1 MLPMEHPLP
10 LSFVLPNPT
19 NLPGLSLNLLD
30 GNFEDL
36 QDLLLRAST
45 LTSNLNHDCSDLNDR
60 LLHLRTD
67 LTKHAVSWISTSLSA
82 KVSLEDLRLNL
93 ESLLNLPTDSV
104 GKQTNWELQQLVEE
118 LCRIQNR
125 RKYFVTALK
134 LESLVGDLEDS
145 VFHHPIS
152 KRKGSTLQDLALK
165 QERFSHAIKTMN
177 QIEEILGDVTMHHSQ
192 WRRLVDSADSRVDKS
207 LSVLRPQI
215 IAEHRAF
222 LSSLGWPPKLA
233 TSKVEHGEVDSI
245 PNPLLLM
252 QGDEK
257 ESYSQSFLLLC
268 GLQQLNTQKEK
279 RNKLHMTKE
288 NDNDGLWAT
297 DELVKPVAS
306 RMEYHFMKWADQP
319 EFIFELVYKV
329 TRDFADGVDDFLQP
343 LIDRAM
349 LVSCS
354 AKEAW
359 VSAMVQMLSGFLEK
373 KVFPRLI
380 DMFKEKHKKSEAL
393 SSWFH
398 LVDQMVTFD
407 KRMQTFV
414 NSDTCL
420 SYEGSSTAFS
430 QGISVMGLFCK
441 KPEWLKTWG
450 KIELKDA
457 YRKSKEDIKNEKAW
471 VVDSERT
478 RLGNES
484 NSRSAKYVLSTR
496 EDYKAPLVA
505 DSFLNRTWRLID
517 HGLSLPAIL
526 PRIQFIRAT
535 ATRFL
540 WCIFKILLLEFKK
553 TDLSHYSLSEDS
565 LIQAC
570 GPINLARYLES
581 KLREWSDDLVFV
593 EMWAA
598 ETSVKVDRKP
608 EVSCQGC
615 FFGEELKSLVELET
629 NWLMEIITV
638 FLHQFDNLCS
648 DHFHNNVVSW
658 EEDVITSSSNLTVS
672 QGVAE
677 ALDNLRRHLCVLHV
691 NMNPKD
697 FLDLWRNLAEGLD
710 HYVSRKFFSGDPVLG
725 RKKFDRYE
733 VDAEA
738 LLTVLQP
745 YCVRPGAFFPR
756 VREILRLLRMHEEE
770 KARLRGA
777 LSRNGNNCLR
787 LFGISNLSAQLV
799 EQFCRCY

>member
-1 MLPMEHPLP
+1 MEQQHPLP

-19 NLPGLSLNLLD
+19 DLPSLALGFLD

-36 QDLLLRAST
+36 RDLLLRSSS

-82 KVSLEDLRLNL
+82 KVSLEDLRFNL
-93 ESLLNLPTDSV
+93 ESLLCLPTDSV

-118 LCRIQNR
+118 LCRIQNQ

-145 VFHHPIS
+145 VFHPIRS
-152 KRKGSTLQDLALK
+152 HKGSTLQDLAVK
-165 QERFSHAIKTMN
+165 HKRFSHAIKTMN
-177 QIEEILGDVTMHHSQ
+177 EIELMLGDVTRHHSQ
-192 WRRLVDSADSRVDKS
+192 WRHLVDSVDSRADKS
-207 LSVLRPQI
+207 LSVIRPQV

-233 TSKVEHGEVDSI
+233 TFKVEHGEVATI

-252 QGDEK
+252 QGDQK

-268 GLQQLNTQKEK
+268 GLQKLNTKKEK
-279 RNKLHMTKE
+279 RKKLHTPK
-288 NDNDGLWAT
+288 DNSNVGLWAT

-306 RMEYHFMKWADQP
+306 RMEYHFMQWAEQP

-343 LIDRAM
+343 LIDRAK

-373 KVFPRLI
+373 KVFPKLI
-380 DMFKEKHKKSEAL
+380 DTFKEKHMKSEAI

-407 KRMQTFV
+407 KRMQSFV

-430 QGISVMGLFCK
+430 QDISVMGLFCK

-457 YRKSKEDIKNEKAW
+457 YRKTKEDIKNERAW
-471 VVDSERT
+471 LVDSERT

-484 NSRSAKYVLSTR
+484 TSRSAKYVLSTR
-496 EDYKAPLVA
+496 EDYKAPIVA

-535 ATRFL
+535 ATKFL
-540 WCIFKILLLEFKK
+540 WCIFKFMLLEFKK
-553 TDLSHYSLSEDS
+553 IDLSYFSLFEDT

-570 GPINLARYLES
+570 GPINAARYLES

-598 ETSVKVDRKP
+598 ESSAKVDRKP
-608 EVSCQGC
+608 EASCQGC
-615 FFGEELKSLVELET
+615 FFGEELKGLVELET

-638 FLHQFDNLCS
+638 FLHQFDSLCS
-648 DHFHNNVVSW
+648 DDFNINTVLW
-658 EEDVITSSSNLTVS
+658 EDNVITGSSNLTVS

-677 ALDNLRRHLCVLHV
+677 ALDNLRRHLCVLQL

-710 HYVSRKFFSGDPVLG
+710 HYVYSKFCSGEPVLR
-725 RKKFDRYE
+725 RKRFNRFE
-733 VDAEA
+733 VDAET

-770 KARLRGA
+770 KVRLRGA
-777 LSRNGNNCLR
+777 LSRNGGNNCLR

-799 EQFCRCY
+799 EQFCSCY

>member
-1 MLPMEHPLP
+1 M
-10 LSFVLPNPT
+10 
-19 NLPGLSLNLLD
+19 
-30 GNFEDL
+30 
-36 QDLLLRAST
+36 
-45 LTSNLNHDCSDLNDR
+45 
-60 LLHLRTD
+60 
-67 LTKHAVSWISTSLSA
+67 
-82 KVSLEDLRLNL
+82 
-93 ESLLNLPTDSV
+93 
-104 GKQTNWELQQLVEE
+104 
-118 LCRIQNR
+118 
-125 RKYFVTALK
+125 
-134 LESLVGDLEDS
+134 
-145 VFHHPIS
+145 
-152 KRKGSTLQDLALK
+152 QDLALK

-177 QIEEILGDVTMHHSQ
+177 QIEEILGDVTRHHSQ

-233 TSKVEHGEVDSI
+233 TSKVEHGDVDSI

-252 QGDEK
+252 QGDKK

-268 GLQQLNTQKEK
+268 GLQQLNTHKEK
-279 RNKLHMTKE
+279 RKKLHMPKE

-373 KVFPRLI
+373 KVFPGLI
-380 DMFKEKHKKSEAL
+380 DMYKEKQMKSEVI

-407 KRMQTFV
+407 KRMQSFV

-457 YRKSKEDIKNEKAW
+457 YRKTKEDVKNDKAW

-478 RLGNES
+478 TLGNES
-484 NSRSAKYVLSTR
+484 NTRSAKYVLSTR

-553 TDLSHYSLSEDS
+553 TDLSHYILFEDT

-570 GPINLARYLES
+570 GPINAARYLES

-598 ETSVKVDRKP
+598 ETSVKVDKKP

-648 DHFHNNVVSW
+648 DHFHNKAVSW
-658 EEDVITSSSNLTVS
+658 EEDIITSSSNLTVS

-710 HYVSRKFFSGDPVLG
+710 HYVSRKFFSGDPVLR
-725 RKKFDRYE
+725 RKKFDRFE

-770 KARLRGA
+770 KAWLRGA

-799 EQFCRCY
+799 EQLCRCY

>member
-1 MLPMEHPLP
+1 MG
-10 LSFVLPNPT
+10 V
-19 NLPGLSLNLLD
+19 
-30 GNFEDL
+30 
-36 QDLLLRAST
+36 
-45 LTSNLNHDCSDLNDR
+45 
-60 LLHLRTD
+60 
-67 LTKHAVSWISTSLSA
+67 
-82 KVSLEDLRLNL
+82 L
-93 ESLLNLPTDSV
+93 ESL
-104 GKQTNWELQQLVEE
+104 
-118 LCRIQNR
+118 I
-125 RKYFVTALK
+125 
-134 LESLVGDLEDS
+134 GDLEDS
-145 VFHHPIS
+145 VFHPMMS
-152 KRKGSTLQDLALK
+152 NNRGSMLQDRVFK
-165 QERFSHAIKTMN
+165 QERFKHAIKTMN
-177 QIEEILGDVTMHHSQ
+177 EIEETLGDVTRHHSQ
-192 WRRLVDSADSRVDKS
+192 WRQLVDSVDSRVDKS
-207 LSVLRPQI
+207 LSILRPQI

-252 QGDEK
+252 HGDKK

-268 GLQQLNTQKEK
+268 GLQQLNTLKEK
-279 RNKLHMTKE
+279 RMKKMPKE
-288 NDNDGLWAT
+288 DNTVGLWAT
-297 DELVKPVAS
+297 DELVIPVAS
-306 RMEYHFMKWADQP
+306 RMEYHFMKWAEQP
-319 EFIFELVYKV
+319 EFIFALVYKV

-359 VSAMVQMLSGFLEK
+359 VSAMVQMLSSFLEK
-373 KVFPRLI
+373 KVFPGLI
-380 DMFKEKHKKSEAL
+380 ETFKEKRMKPEDI

-407 KRMQTFV
+407 KRMQSFV

-420 SYEGSSTAFS
+420 SYEGSSVAFS
-430 QGISVMGLFCK
+430 QGMSVMGLFCK

-457 YRKSKEDIKNEKAW
+457 YRKLKEDIKDEKAW
-471 VVDSERT
+471 AVDSQGT

-496 EDYKAPLVA
+496 EDYKAPFVA
-505 DSFLNRTWRLID
+505 DSFLSRTWTLID

-526 PRIQFIRAT
+526 PRIQFVRAT
-535 ATRFL
+535 ATKFL
-540 WCIFKILLLEFKK
+540 WSTFRIMLLEFKK
-553 TDLSHYSLSEDS
+553 TDLSNYYSFDDA

-570 GPINLARYLES
+570 GPINAARYLES

-593 EMWAA
+593 EMCAA
-598 ETSVKVDRKP
+598 ETSLKVGRET

-638 FLHQFDNLCS
+638 CLHQFDNLCS
-648 DHFHNNVVSW
+648 EYFHNSAVSW
-658 EEDVITSSSNLTVS
+658 EQDVVTTGSSELTVS
-672 QGVAE
+672 QGIAE
-677 ALDNLRRHLCVLHV
+677 ALDSLRRQLCVLEL
-691 NMNPKD
+691 NINPKD

-710 HYVSRKFFSGDPVLG
+710 HYVSCKFFSGETVFL
-725 RKKFDRYE
+725 RKRFE

-738 LLTVLQP
+738 LLMVFQP

-756 VREILRLLRMHEEE
+756 LRDILRSQW
-770 KARLRGA
+770 K
-777 LSRNGNNCLR
+777 
-787 LFGISNLSAQLV
+787 
-799 EQFCRCY
+799 